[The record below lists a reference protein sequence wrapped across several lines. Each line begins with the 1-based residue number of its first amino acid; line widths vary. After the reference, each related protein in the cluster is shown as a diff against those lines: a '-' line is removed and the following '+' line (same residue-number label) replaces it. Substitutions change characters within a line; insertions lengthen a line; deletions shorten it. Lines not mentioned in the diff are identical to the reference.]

1 MRRPPRSWNRL
12 AFALGALVAGLPVH
26 AVEYAVGDGKL
37 SVTGSV
43 TAGSA
48 WRTQSQDTSLLPN
61 VNSSQVGITG
71 TAIAPTAGRNQ
82 DDGNLNFNKGDP
94 VSQVVNGYLA
104 LDYKAVGDW
113 GAAASAKAWYDYALE
128 DASHPWGNIPN
139 GYTPNAPLS
148 DGGVQPRTRF
158 SGAVLDNL
166 NVYGHHSVSGAPLD
180 WTLGWQKLDW
190 GNRFIVLGG
199 LRDLNPIDIPAF
211 TRPGML
217 QRDQETRISVPQIFA
232 RLGVSKTTSVEGFY
246 QFHFERNAPS
256 QCGTFYVAV
265 DYFSDG
271 CNAVTLG
278 NASDRVAL
286 ATGNFI
292 ARAPN
297 VLASNSGQGG
307 LALLH
312 TVEEWETK
320 FGLYA
325 TQFHSRQGFSG
336 IYKSLRGGAPFI
348 PADPDGLN
356 PRYFTEFPENIHM
369 FGGTFETK
377 IRGGTV
383 FGELTYRPNQPLQYN
398 AADLVAAAISN
409 VAPTTLRD
417 KINALGPGGTLN
429 GYERHKNVQLQLG
442 ETGQIQKVLGAAG
455 LNWGAEV
462 VYKGRGRSMACARH
476 RRWRSSARAM
486 AMSHA
491 TPGAIAS
498 LAACAIPMW
507 PMVSTSFPRCCSAR
521 TSRAG
526 RATPAS
532 SKAASWHWRRCGPR
546 SAAASSPKFP
556 GSRPGAAP
564 TTISVTAAPYRCSSA
579 SASDTQSSR
588 ASRAPSQGAPS
599 GTHTRAGLP
608 DATCTASP
616 SRLVISRKVTWR
628 LPLGWITSSVSPTAK
643 RFLVSTSAQPSART
657 DRTSPTNWLR
667 CASELPVR

>member
-462 VYKGRGRSMACARH
+462 VYKGVPDLPDPSVVRFGRSDIFGQGPVNGVCPPPAVAVQCTSDGYVSRNAWGYRIFGGL
-476 RRWRSSARAM
+476 RYPNVADGVDLIPSLLFGQDVKGWSGDAGIVEGRKLA
-486 AMSHA
+486 
-491 TPGAIAS
+491 
-498 LAACAIPMW
+498 LAALRASFRGGFIAEVSWIPTW
-507 PMVSTSFPRCCSAR
+507 GGTYNNQRD
-521 TSRAG
+521 
-526 RATPAS
+526 
-532 SKAASWHWRRCGPR
+532 R
-546 SAAASSPKFP
+546 SAVQVFI
-556 GSRPGAAP
+556 G
-564 TTISVTAAPYRCSSA
+564 
-579 SASDTQSSR
+579 Q
-588 ASRAPSQGAPS
+588 
-599 GTHTRAGLP
+599 
-608 DATCTASP
+608 
-616 SRLVISRKVTWR
+616 
-628 LPLGWITSSVSPTAK
+628 
-643 RFLVSTSAQPSART
+643 RF
-657 DRTSPTNWLR
+657 
-667 CASELPVR
+667 